1 MRQGEGS
8 DGSSRAGS
16 SPARTDAGL
25 PTKRRLAGAVLG
37 AGSLTAL
44 TVALLAVHTH
54 LGLPSILLLYLTAIV
69 AVALIGGTWPA
80 MAASIAA
87 SALINWFFTPPTH
100 TWRIAEIENV
110 LALVVFLLVAGVV
123 SFLVDRDAR
132 ARAEAERRRAET
144 ESLEKVNELRM
155 AILAAVSHD
164 LRTPLAAIKASVS
177 SLREQDVTWSPLDT
191 AGFLEAIE
199 EETDRLTGLVG
210 NLLDMS
216 RIQTGSLVLVRR
228 SVGLDEVV
236 PRALATLPSSG
247 EDVIVEVP
255 ETLPRIDVDAELL
268 ERAVANMIANARQW
282 SPPTDPVT
290 VRGTAD
296 DGRVELRVIDHGPGV
311 PPEAR
316 DRMFLPFQR
325 LGDRSDSNGVGLGLA
340 VARGFVG
347 AMDGSL
353 SMEETTGGGLT
364 MVMTFEATS

>member
-1 MRQGEGS
+1 MRRWVGV
-8 DGSSRAGS
+8 DGSTRSG
-16 SPARTDAGL
+16 SPARADPGL

-37 AGSLTAL
+37 AGALTAL

-54 LGLPSILLLYLTAIV
+54 LGLPSILLLYLTVIV

-80 MAASIAA
+80 LAAAIAA

-100 TWRIAEIENV
+100 TWSIADLENA

-132 ARAEAERRRAET
+132 ARADAERRRSET
-144 ESLEKVNELRM
+144 ESLEKVNELRT

-177 SLREQDVTWSPLDT
+177 SLREEDVTWSQVDT

-199 EETDRLTGLVG
+199 EETDRLTALVG
-210 NLLDMS
+210 NLLLDMS
-216 RIQTGSLVLVRR
+216 RIQTGSLVLVRGP
-228 SVGLDEVV
+228 VGLDEVV

-247 EDVIVEVP
+247 DDVIVEVS
-255 ETLPRIDVDAELL
+255 ETLPRVKVDAELL
-268 ERAVANMIANARQW
+268 ERAVANVIANARQW
-282 SPPTDPVT
+282 SPPAHPVM
-290 VRGTAD
+290 VRGSED
-296 DGRVELRVIDHGPGV
+296 NGRVELRVIDHGPGV
-311 PPEAR
+311 PPEDR

-325 LGDRSDSNGVGLGLA
+325 LGDRSGTNGVGLGLA
-340 VARGFVG
+340 VARGFVE

-353 SMEETTGGGLT
+353 SVEETNGGGLT
-364 MVMTFEATS
+364 MVLTFEATP

>member
-1 MRQGEGS
+1 MRRDGGS
-8 DGSSRAGS
+8 DGSSRSAS
-16 SPARTDAGL
+16 AARADAGL
-25 PTKRRLAGAVLG
+25 PTKRRLAGALLG
-37 AGSLTAL
+37 AGSLAGL

-54 LGLPSILLLYLTAIV
+54 LGLPSIFLLYLTVIV
-69 AVALIGGTWPA
+69 AIALIGGTWPA
-80 MAASIAA
+80 LASAIAA

-100 TWRIAEIENV
+100 TWRIAELENV

-132 ARAEAERRRAET
+132 ARADAERRRAET
-144 ESLEKVNELRM
+144 ESLEKVSDLRT

-177 SLREQDVTWSPLDT
+177 SLREQDMTWSAADT

-199 EETDRLTGLVG
+199 EETDRLTALVG

-228 SVGLDEVV
+228 QVGLDEVV
-236 PRALATLPSSG
+236 PRALDTLPSSSQ
-247 EDVIVEVP
+247 DVVLEISESLPRVEV
-255 ETLPRIDVDAELL
+255 DAGLL
-268 ERAVANMIANARQW
+268 ERAIANVIANARQW

-290 VRGTAD
+290 VRGATV

-311 PPEAR
+311 PPGAR
-316 DRMFLPFQR
+316 DRMFLPFQQ
-325 LGDRSDSNGVGLGLA
+325 LGDRSGPNGVGLGLA
-340 VARGFVG
+340 VARGFVE

-353 SMEETTGGGLT
+353 SVEETYGGGLT
-364 MVMTFEATS
+364 MVLTFEATS